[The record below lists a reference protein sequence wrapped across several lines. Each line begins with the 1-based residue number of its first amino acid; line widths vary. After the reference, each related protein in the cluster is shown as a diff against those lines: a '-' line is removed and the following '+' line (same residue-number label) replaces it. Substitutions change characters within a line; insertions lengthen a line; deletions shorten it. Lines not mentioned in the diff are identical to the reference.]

1 MEHKT
6 DVVLQACLQAIHHP
20 SHNAGKSVDADVVV
34 LSTQPVWQFLHRQI
48 LSRQMVTVHVVLSLH
63 HKRPSALHAPV
74 GLSYM
79 LNKSVCL
86 AVTLQNISAKQKT
99 RIGVLELFKQVEP
112 EQTGFILKDRFLF

>member
-1 MEHKT
+1 
-6 DVVLQACLQAIHHP
+6 
-20 SHNAGKSVDADVVV
+20 
-34 LSTQPVWQFLHRQI
+34 
-48 LSRQMVTVHVVLSLH
+48 
-63 HKRPSALHAPV
+63 
-74 GLSYM
+74 M